1 MSKKS
6 KNRKHYYLN
15 NPGNQDILL
24 LRDEVHK
31 ALTNEQFIVEIPVR
45 DDEIIEIEENKNK
58 NYSNNRLVSIKID
71 QLDYHNDKSTVEKI
85 WKVDL
90 EKPIPGISTQSK
102 TPECAILVLQ
112 KYQDTTQNL
121 IDEKIYRLM
130 IILIELKSSIN
141 VKNYHDSVLKNIEG
155 KFADGMSRMYILLTL
170 NNHLNPIQGYHQETI
185 YIDFQGILFYLK
197 SNLIDNNSQLYS
209 ILNNQTDLLTC
220 RTLLREQDKIKIKHL
235 KVTNQMTISLETLLS
250 K

>member
-90 EKPIPGISTQSK
+90 
-102 TPECAILVLQ
+102 
-112 KYQDTTQNL
+112 
-121 IDEKIYRLM
+121 
-130 IILIELKSSIN
+130 
-141 VKNYHDSVLKNIEG
+141 
-155 KFADGMSRMYILLTL
+155 
-170 NNHLNPIQGYHQETI
+170 
-185 YIDFQGILFYLK
+185 
-197 SNLIDNNSQLYS
+197 
-209 ILNNQTDLLTC
+209 
-220 RTLLREQDKIKIKHL
+220 
-235 KVTNQMTISLETLLS
+235 
-250 K
+250 